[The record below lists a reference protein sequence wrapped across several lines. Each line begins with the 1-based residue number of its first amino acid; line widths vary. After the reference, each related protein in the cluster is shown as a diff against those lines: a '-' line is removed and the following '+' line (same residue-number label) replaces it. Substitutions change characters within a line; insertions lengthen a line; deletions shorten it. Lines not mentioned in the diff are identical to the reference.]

1 MVLGV
6 IGRGA
11 KSGSLGFLT
20 APVWL
25 SSSPGSPP
33 PPPTLVHCPWWS
45 LCRVWGS
52 GLAWSGRKSLL
63 ASLSQAD
70 TSFLLK
76 TGGAPRDHRSNRGL
90 LCHDQALSV
99 QWCKCPQS
107 VLSTSVWIGVFLTL
121 VLMLNRASQGFSY
134 FLTSPHSV
142 GCAIWPSRRCLPSLR
157 MLLSSPA
164 GESWV
169 YGWLLWWMP
178 LPQRLFFL
186 MCVWQRV
193 LFDIMPG
200 ILSSFVFLIFQLLLP
215 IPWQPLEYTVSLLIL
230 WTYLGT
236 HPSLPWFSL
245 SQLSQPGTFT
255 KTLVSTKRE
264 HKKNRHRECRGYTD
278 RLTYQVLVSASQWII
293 QGTDA
298 TKI

>member
-6 IGRGA
+6 IGKGA

-25 SSSPGSPP
+25 SSSPGSPQCP
-33 PPPTLVHCPWWS
+33 ALVHCPWWS

-52 GLAWSGRKSLL
+52 GLAWSGRKNLL

-76 TGGAPRDHRSNRGL
+76 TGGAPRDHRSNWGF

-121 VLMLNRASQGFSY
+121 VLMLSRASQGFSY

-142 GCAIWPSRRCLPSLR
+142 GCAIWPSRRCLASLR

-178 LPQRLFFL
+178 LPQRPFFL
-186 MCVWQRV
+186 MCVRQRDFCLTSCQV
-193 LFDIMPG
+193 PFPL
-200 ILSSFVFLIFQLLLP
+200 LSPSSISYCYP
-215 IPWQPLEYTVSLLIL
+215 PHGSL
-230 WTYLGT
+230 
-236 HPSLPWFSL
+236 
-245 SQLSQPGTFT
+245 
-255 KTLVSTKRE
+255 
-264 HKKNRHRECRGYTD
+264 
-278 RLTYQVLVSASQWII
+278 
-293 QGTDA
+293 
-298 TKI
+298 